1 VIRDNLI
8 LCRERIARAAARS
21 GRCPE
26 EVTLLAVTKGV
37 GARRIEEAIVAGVDL
52 IGESRLQEAFPKYD
66 RLDRFAQE
74 RGAGLRWHLVGHLQ
88 TNKAREA
95 VRIFDVIHSVD
106 SLRVA
111 EAIERHAARMQK
123 VQQVFLEVNVSAE
136 AAKYGFAAD
145 EVAATLAS
153 MASLAHLRVTGLMTV
168 APLVE
173 DPEEARPVFR
183 RLRELRDGLN
193 APRPPQARLRELSMG
208 MTDDFEVAVEE
219 GSTVVRLGR
228 ALFGER
234 T

>member
-1 VIRDNLI
+1 
-8 LCRERIARAAARS
+8 
-21 GRCPE
+21 
-26 EVTLLAVTKGV
+26 
-37 GARRIEEAIVAGVDL
+37 
-52 IGESRLQEAFPKYD
+52 
-66 RLDRFAQE
+66 
-74 RGAGLRWHLVGHLQ
+74 
-88 TNKAREA
+88 